1 LYIVG
6 ETWSNRNY
14 PRSCNP
20 GNNYVMYLFDSN
32 NKRVGTYAYIGRSGF
47 AMSGNVGE
55 KMPKGDYTVL
65 LVNQSYTSQV
75 AKVSLNFYWADQAGT
90 AAVKA

>member
-6 ETWSNRNY
+6 ETWANRNY
-14 PRSCNP
+14 PRNCNP
-20 GNNYVMYLFDSN
+20 GNNNVMYLFDSN
-32 NKRVGTYAYIGRSGF
+32 NKRVGSYAFVGWSGF
-47 AMSGNVGE
+47 GMTGKVGE
-55 KMPKGDYTVL
+55 KMPKGDYTVY
-65 LVNQSYTSQV
+65 LVNQSYRTQV